1 MPTPGPLATRPPAPV
16 EDEGLD
22 ALLELFATAEAASPS
37 THPSLRSSAA
47 SLLVWVRGS
56 SRRAAVWGAVPV
68 HSGRAW

>member
-1 MPTPGPLATRPPAPV
+1 VPTPGPLATRPPAPV

-22 ALLELFATAEAASPS
+22 ALLALFVTAEAAAPS

-56 SRRAAVWGAVPV
+56 SRRAAAWGAAPAQA
-68 HSGRAW
+68 GGAW